1 MIVLKKTVIE
11 MDKQNKADS
20 SGGLHKFGLS
30 KVIQILLICQIIE
43 FFTEIIGVFNGLSS
57 INIWISRVV
66 SITMIFVFLQMAIV
80 NERYLKAS
88 LFYGISVGG
97 TILLSVLGKSM
108 FALVFSLCSIIACY
122 HELNAHS
129 EITAS
134 IDAKLSKRWHSLF
147 YLELTI
153 GLLAGLLS
161 VIPIII
167 ATMAGADPNTI
178 TSITKTCATIASV
191 FLNLLRVIYLKQT
204 LSLYRN

>member
-1 MIVLKKTVIE
+1 MFEDNDVSF
-11 MDKQNKADS
+11 ADVS
-20 SGGLHKFGLS
+20 RAILS
-30 KVIQILLICQIIE
+30 KCIQILFVFQIVE
-43 FFTEIIGVFNGLSS
+43 LFTEVLSVISLISGFTVWISRITSVLTIGVFFKMGSANK
-57 INIWISRVV
+57 
-66 SITMIFVFLQMAIV
+66 
-80 NERYLKAS
+80 RYCKAS

-97 TILLSVLGKSM
+97 AILLSLLGKSM
-108 FALVFSLCSIIACY
+108 FTIVLSICSIIACY

-134 IDAKLSKRWHSLF
+134 MNAKLSKRWHSLF

-161 VIPIII
+161 AIPIII
-167 ATMAGADPNTI
+167 ATVAGADPNTI
-178 TSITKTCATIASV
+178 TSITKICATIASV